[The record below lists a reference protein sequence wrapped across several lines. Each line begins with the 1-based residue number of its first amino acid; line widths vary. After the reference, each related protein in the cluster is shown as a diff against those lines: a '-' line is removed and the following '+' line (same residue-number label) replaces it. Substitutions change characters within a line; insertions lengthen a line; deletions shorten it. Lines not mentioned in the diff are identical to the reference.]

1 MSPLSGNS
9 SSEVEQVLTELI
21 QKASS
26 TKVFGAVRSMSR
38 KMIEAARARI
48 RRAYPNASDE
58 EMPVMLLDRYNGKGL
73 AEAFGGV
80 LAKPGR
86 NEFLFIE
93 TGDYK

>member
-1 MSPLSGNS
+1 MRPLSGNS

-48 RRAYPNASDE
+48 RRSYPNASDE
-58 EMPVMLLDRYNGKGL
+58 EIAVMLLERYYGKEL
-73 AEAFGGV
+73 AERFRAEME
-80 LAKPGR
+80 KR
-86 NEFLFIE
+86 RS
-93 TGDYK
+93 K

>member
-48 RRAYPNASDE
+48 RRSYPNASDE
-58 EMPVMLLDRYNGKGL
+58 EIAVMLLERYYGKGL
-73 AEAFGGV
+73 AERFRAEME
-80 LAKPGR
+80 KR
-86 NEFLFIE
+86 RS
-93 TGDYK
+93 T